1 MRGTPFLF
9 SGFVGGL
16 NTVSSPY
23 EVEETESRDCLNV
36 QGTARGAIRKRL
48 GSTVL
53 LKEKEAVPNVELTTL
68 ASVTI
73 AGVTSLIVAGGGK
86 IWSVGSTGAYT
97 EIGKGFSETARWS
110 VVQAPVSHGIPAQG
124 PVYMVNGVD
133 KPQYWT
139 GAGEVKEW
147 TGIASNPKLTDGI
160 LVFRKKLNTLLKS
173 ETAGFISSDV
183 GLIVTGENIPPNTQI
198 KAVLSSKEVELSTG
212 EAEEKE
218 ETKEKDHFEIQRSFY
233 KEGGHVPNG
242 QYMVFAGNRIW
253 MTGIKGDP
261 SAVWFSELVSIG
273 EGGAEGDPSQWPST
287 NVVRFDSSDGF
298 PLTGIGTV
306 GPYIVLF
313 KELKTWV
320 IHDLDTG
327 ANRKLADTIGCVAH
341 RSIVETALGTFF
353 LTADQGIYL
362 TNGAKLDEMSYKVR
376 PTILGI
382 TQSKR
387 QNAAGI
393 YWADHYYLSFASE
406 GEATNNRTL
415 DYDVQ
420 LKSWW
425 LHDIAP
431 NEWAQSAIGGEIAPY
446 GITPGKEKGIVRAFA
461 PGVYTDAGSN
471 YAGAHGLSAYWLSA
485 WIPFFMFIFRHRIR
499 RPDVKKRIRGVHFD
513 GTGVINPIVAKDF
526 RSPGS
531 EEPGVV
537 ENLPETSPTLPV
549 NFAQGSQTF
558 GNEDEEQL
566 FGGSTYKGVQ
576 MFFGGSTQVGDAR
589 LYSLGVGRVWSVG
602 FGNNTADPFEVDSFT
617 LFAQFRTS

>member
-1 MRGTPFLF
+1 MRGTPFGY
-9 SGFVGGL
+9 SGWVGGL
-16 NTVSSPY
+16 DTQAAIY
-23 EVEETESRDCLNV
+23 ELEETEARDCLNV

-53 LKEKEAVPNVELTTL
+53 LKEKEVPPAVELTSL

-86 IWSVGSTGAYT
+86 LWSLSAAGVYT
-97 EIGKGFSETARWS
+97 EIGKGFSEARWS
-110 VVQAPVSHGIPAQG
+110 IVQAPASHGIPAQG

-133 KPQYWT
+133 KPHYWT

-160 LVFRKKLNTLLKS
+160 LTFRKKLNTLLKS

-183 GLIVTGENIPPNTQI
+183 GLIVTGEFLPANTQI

-218 ETKEKDHFEIQRSFY
+218 EVKEKTHFEIERSFY
-233 KEGGHVPNG
+233 KEGAHVPNG

-253 MTGIKGDP
+253 MTGIKADP

-287 NVVRFDSSDGF
+287 NVVRFDASDGYV
-298 PLTGIGTV
+298 LTGIGTV

-313 KELKTWV
+313 KEQKTWV

-327 ANRKLADTIGCVAH
+327 ANRKLADTIGCVSH

-353 LTADQGIYL
+353 LTADQGVYL
-362 TNGAKLDEMSYKVR
+362 TNGSKLDEMSYKVR
-376 PTILGI
+376 PTILAI
-382 TQSKR
+382 TQAER
-387 QNAAGI
+387 QNACGV

-406 GEATNNRTL
+406 GSSSNNRSL

-431 NEWAQSAIGGEIAPY
+431 NQWVQSSIGGEISPY
-446 GITPGKEKGIVRAFA
+446 AVTPGASEGVVRAFV
-461 PGVYTDAGSN
+461 PGVYTDAGAN

-485 WIPFFMFIFRHRIR
+485 WQVFSYYIFRHRVKT
-499 RPDVKKRIRGVHFD
+499 PFLKKRVRAIHFD
-513 GTGVINPIVAKDF
+513 GTGVIVPILGKNF

-537 ENLPETSPTLPV
+537 ENLPQTSPTLPV
-549 NFAQGSQTF
+549 NFEQGEQTF
-558 GNEDEEQL
+558 GNENEEQV
-566 FGGSTYKGVQ
+566 FGGTEYKGVQ
-576 MFFGGSTQVGDAR
+576 MFFGGSTEVGDAR
-589 LYSLGVGRVWSVG
+589 IYAPGVARAWSIG
-602 FGNNTADPFEVDSFT
+602 FGNNTSDPFEVESVAF
-617 LFAQFRTS
+617 FIQFRKS